1 MNDVGIFAV
10 RHADFVWRGVHIAV
24 IRPHDVG
31 LRELDADGK
40 DNVDVAVDVKNDDV
54 AAFELRC
61 CDTLAVFGVR
71 AAGVKC

>member
-1 MNDVGIFAV
+1 VNDVGIFAV